1 MDERLYWDQVLDKHK
16 GKHVNIYLSTTNGE
30 DQRKHGYLSDYS
42 QFYIELVDRIDDYD
56 EAFKT
61 IIPVQWILKISAK

>member
-16 GKHVNIYLSTTNGE
+16 GKHVNIYLYKPNGE
-30 DQRKHGYLSDYS
+30 DLKVYGYLSNYS
-42 QFYIELVDRIDDYD
+42 QLFIELVDD

-61 IIPVQWILKISAK
+61 IYPVHSIKQISAK